1 MRALLIVLIVFL
13 SLNALLNLILAI
25 YSLITDDSDGS
36 WGAPSFLIR
45 RLDYCT
51 HTAALRKDEEL

>member
-13 SLNALLNLILAI
+13 SLNALLDLILAI

-36 WGAPSFLIR
+36 WCAPSFL
-45 RLDYCT
+45 
-51 HTAALRKDEEL
+51 ASVALIIVLTQQLTEL

>member
-1 MRALLIVLIVFL
+1 MRALLIVLIVSL

-36 WGAPSFLIR
+36 WYGPSFLVSV
-45 RLDYCT
+45 
-51 HTAALRKDEEL
+51 ALIIVLTQQL

>member
-1 MRALLIVLIVFL
+1 MRALLIVLIVSL

-36 WGAPSFLIR
+36 WCAPSFL
-45 RLDYCT
+45 
-51 HTAALRKDEEL
+51 ASVALIIVLTQQL

>member
-25 YSLITDDSDGS
+25 YSLITDDSDGF
-36 WGAPSFLIR
+36 WGTPSFL
-45 RLDYCT
+45 
-51 HTAALRKDEEL
+51 ASVALIIVLTQQL